1 MNEKRNEENTS
12 AKASPSSI
20 SEVYKHNNTGKT
32 KPSTNKGTKGRGRLR
47 NFATVVYPESAPEN
61 WLDRLDGLHVPAFVS
76 PLHNQPRWK
85 PKETALAYFNYVCR
99 SENKGASARS
109 H

>member
-32 KPSTNKGTKGRGRLR
+32 KPSTNKGTKGRGRRSRRR
-47 NFATVVYPESAPEN
+47 NKRT
-61 WLDRLDGLHVPAFVS
+61 RIGHC
-76 PLHNQPRWK
+76 K
-85 PKETALAYFNYVCR
+85 PQKA
-99 SENKGASARS
+99 K
-109 H
+109 